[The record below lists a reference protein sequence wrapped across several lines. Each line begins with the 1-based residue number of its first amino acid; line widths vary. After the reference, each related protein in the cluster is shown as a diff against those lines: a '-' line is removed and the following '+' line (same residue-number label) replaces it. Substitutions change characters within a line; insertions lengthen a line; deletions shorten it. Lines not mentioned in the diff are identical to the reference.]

1 MLRSLLEPLPETL
14 ERWEMEGYPDPY
26 VEVRRELTCTIVGTL
41 ETAWQGPHNPVPM
54 LRVRSVLP
62 ASADEVE
69 LHEAIEAA
77 TRARLRSIRPCAICG
92 DPTPPEHG
100 RRMADA
106 GFVCHGCM
114 SSRFGVVF

>member
-1 MLRSLLEPLPETL
+1 MLRSFLEPLPETL

-41 ETAWQGPHNPVPM
+41 ETEWRGPARPVPT
-54 LRVRSVLP
+54 LRVRVVLP
-62 ASADEVE
+62 AGVDEVD
-69 LHEAIEAA
+69 LHAAITAA
-77 TRARLRSIRPCAICG
+77 TRARQRSIRPCAACG
-92 DPTPPEHG
+92 EPTPPEHG
-100 RRMADA
+100 SRIADV